1 MFKNIMNCSMSL
13 KSKKNME
20 SLCNNKR
27 YLKSRPS
34 CKVTFRLRKG
44 AAEGADNVMIVGDF
58 NKWDTKATPL
68 KRMRNGDF
76 SVTLELEKG
85 REYRFRYLID
95 NVKWENDWHADKY
108 LPNAFGCDDS
118 VVIV

>member
-1 MFKNIMNCSMSL
+1 
-13 KSKKNME
+13 
-20 SLCNNKR
+20 
-27 YLKSRPS
+27 
-34 CKVTFRLRKG
+34 
-44 AAEGADNVMIVGDF
+44 MIVGDF